1 MQGRKPTIDTTIPGG
16 TSAIPCWN
24 VGALPASQ
32 NHIAGAENGH
42 GSQRSNRQRTAPRHL
57 GDDVVHSAADSA
69 TRSQFERI
77 ATAAASISARRTK
90 LLGTL
95 LSAAS
100 PAVCGGSPVLRPLW
114 ATECLHRA
122 YTLVRL
128 VGRLERKLSPHNEQ
142 SSRPDFESVLG
153 SELASVYNSLAINTD
168 EEPRTCSTPLRDV
181 ARNLIE
187 LFGPVVGDINLL
199 TSVDRLILPAFQ
211 HRALVLIAS
220 ELVMNTLLHA
230 FKGRC
235 SGRVTF
241 EFSVIDRGT
250 ARLTVTDDGDNP
262 FSRVSHCPARCS
274 VSNYLAD
281 LLLSELSYRSAT
293 GGGTIAE
300 IDISFSGQ

>member
-1 MQGRKPTIDTTIPGG
+1 MDTTMPGG
-16 TSAIPCWN
+16 TSSIPCWN
-24 VGALPASQ
+24 VGTLPAPQ
-32 NHIAGAENGH
+32 NHIAEAEYGH
-42 GSQRSNRQRTAPRHL
+42 GSQRSNRQPTVPRHHA
-57 GDDVVHSAADSA
+57 DDVSHSAANSV

-77 ATAAASISARRTK
+77 ATAATRISVRRSK

-100 PAVCGGSPVLRPLW
+100 PAVCGGRLLLRPLW

-122 YTLVRL
+122 YTLIRL
-128 VGRLERKLSPHNEQ
+128 LGRLERRSPSHNEQ
-142 SSRPDFESVLG
+142 SGRPDFEARLG
-153 SELASVYNSLAINTD
+153 AELASIYNSLAINSD
-168 EEPRTCSTPLRDV
+168 EEPRVCSTALRDV

-199 TSVDRLILPAFQ
+199 TSVDHLVLPAFQ

-241 EFSVIDRGT
+241 EFSVINHGT

-262 FSRVSHCPARCS
+262 FSRVSHRPARCS

-281 LLLSELSYRSAT
+281 LLLSELSYRPAT

-300 IDISFSGQ
+300 IDIPLSVQ